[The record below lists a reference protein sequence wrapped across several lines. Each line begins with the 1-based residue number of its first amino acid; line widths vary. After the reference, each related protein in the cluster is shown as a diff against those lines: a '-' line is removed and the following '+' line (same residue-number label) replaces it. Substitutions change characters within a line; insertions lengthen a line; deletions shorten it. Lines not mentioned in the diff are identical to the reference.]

1 MIIEQKSSK
10 KLNIGFSL
18 VELVIVIAVLSILS
32 AVAIPAFIGIIKK
45 AKIVNA
51 QSNLIFI
58 LQECIF
64 YSGMNGKSNP
74 TFGDIS
80 LGKTINSYGDS
91 YGINFGP
98 HDGFTYNTTISS
110 AMPTRLDSSCMR
122 VAAKSNSTNG
132 LGKTYLFPHFEIYYD
147 SSLKKIQK
155 NCILQAGA
163 YNAGN
168 LCNTSKP
175 YGQQWW

>member
-1 MIIEQKSSK
+1 MNQYSSK
-10 KLNIGFSL
+10 EFNLGFSL
-18 VELVIVIAVLSILS
+18 IELVIVMAVLSILS

-58 LQECIF
+58 LQECIS
-64 YSGMNGKSNP
+64 YSGMNGNPNP
-74 TFGDIS
+74 TFRNIS

-147 SSLKKIQK
+147 KSSRKIQR
-155 NCILQAGA
+155 NCFLQAGA
-163 YNAGN
+163 YNVGN
-168 LCNTSKP
+168 LCDPSKP
-175 YGQQWW
+175 YGKQW